1 MNREQG
7 KVVAFRAALLG
18 AAAIWLVPSAAGAQD
33 AAPATPP
40 PAPSE
45 APVAEDVT
53 GIEDIVVTAQFR
65 EQRLQDTPIA
75 ITAVNA
81 GMLEARSQTNMIQ
94 IASAAPNV
102 TMKPTVA
109 AYGNAAVVSIRGVG
123 QIDYNFAYE
132 PGVGVY
138 IDDVYYPTVY
148 GSQLDLLDLDRV
160 EILRGPQGT
169 LAGKNSIGGAV
180 KLYSKKPTGSN
191 SGYIEGTYG
200 SFDRIDLRGSADL
213 LLVPDQLYLRISGV
227 SKRTRGY
234 VTRKD
239 FGCVFPNSGVA
250 ATGGSLDCV
259 LGREGKIDFNGLR
272 GSLRWTPTERLEIN
286 LIGDVYSDDSGP
298 TPAPVLFVDPS
309 RQPNFPLSQFVTGEK
324 WVTYTTYANPTKN
337 YAYSGTNSLD
347 GYGLSGQVTY
357 DLNDDMQ
364 ITSISAYRSYSGY
377 FDLDGDGTPF
387 GLSTQHNEVDFRSFT
402 QEVRLNGAIGD
413 LIDYTVGGFYY
424 DGHGVLGGRV
434 NLPTLDN
441 ITGDTVDSDS
451 KSGFVHVVLHA
462 TDRLNF
468 SAGLRYTDESKFF
481 RFVRR
486 DPSGAFVALNGITGD
501 YSEKRW
507 DYRFNVDYRLSD
519 QVLVYGNVATGFKG
533 GGINPKPFIASHVV
547 AFGPESMTAF
557 EIGAKTDLFDRRMRF
572 NVSAFFNKYKDIQLN
587 ITNGFG
593 GFPVS
598 NVPFNA
604 GKADVKGFEVE
615 TDIRPFGGL
624 MIDASLSYLDFK
636 YKFLIPAILGSGIT
650 YDMVMPFT
658 SKWKAS
664 AGIQYEFPLSDEM
677 ALIPRF
683 DIAYQSEFW
692 SLTLNR
698 PTNRVGNVTVANAR
712 LTLKASDSW
721 EAALSVTN
729 LFDKY
734 YYLNK
739 YDGLITSLGTAQGTP
754 GRPREWAI
762 TLKKSF

>member
-1 MNREQG
+1 MDREKSG
-7 KVVAFRAALLG
+7 GLLTRAALLAATAFIALPSSLAAQT
-18 AAAIWLVPSAAGAQD
+18 AAASPETAPTQD
-33 AAPATPP
+33 
-40 PAPSE
+40 
-45 APVAEDVT
+45 VAEADT
-53 GIEDIVVTAQFR
+53 SSDMDIVVTAQFR

-75 ITAVNA
+75 ITAVNS
-81 GMLEARSQTNMIQ
+81 GMLEARSQSNLIQ

-191 SGYIEGTYG
+191 TGFIEGTYG
-200 SFDRIDLRGSADL
+200 SFNRMDLRASADL
-213 LLVPDQLYLRISGV
+213 LLVPDQLFLRLSGV

-239 FGCVFPNSGVA
+239 YGCVFPGQGVEA
-250 ATGGSLDCV
+250 VGGSLDCV
-259 LGREGKIDFNGLR
+259 LGKEGKIDFNGLR
-272 GSLRWTPTERLEIN
+272 ASLRWTPTSRLEVN

-298 TPAPVLFVDPS
+298 TPAPVLYVDPTK
-309 RQPNFPLSQFVTGEK
+309 QPTFPLSKFVTGEK
-324 WVTYTTYANPTKN
+324 WVTYTTYANPAKG
-337 YAYSGTNSLD
+337 YSYSGTNSLD
-347 GYGLSGQVTY
+347 GYGLSGQITY

-364 ITSISAYRSYSGY
+364 VTSITAYRSYSGF
-377 FDLDGDGTPF
+377 FDLDGDGTPY
-387 GLSTQHNEVDFRSFT
+387 GLSTQHNKVDFHSFT
-402 QEVRLNGAIGD
+402 QEVRLNGSIGD

-424 DGHGVLGGRV
+424 DGRGVLGGRV

-441 ITGDTVDSDS
+441 ITGDVVTSDS
-451 KSGFVHVVLHA
+451 KSGFVHAVLHA
-462 TDRLNF
+462 TDALNF

-481 RFVRR
+481 RFVRK
-486 DPSGAFVALNGITGD
+486 DPSGAPVALNGITGD
-501 YSEKRW
+501 YSKKRW

-519 QVLVYGNVATGFKG
+519 AVLLYANVATGFKG
-533 GGINPKPFIASHVV
+533 GGINPKPFVASHVV
-547 AFGPESMTAF
+547 SFGPESMTAF
-557 EIGAKTDLFDRRMRF
+557 EIGAKTDLFDRLMRF

-604 GKADVKGFEVE
+604 GRADVKGFEIE
-615 TDIRPFGGL
+615 TDIHPTGGL
-624 MIDASLSYLDFK
+624 TIDGSLSYLDFQYK
-636 YKFLIPAILGSGIT
+636 YLIPAILGSGIT

-664 AGIQYEFPLSDEM
+664 GGIQYEIPLGGDVS
-677 ALIPRF
+677 LTPRF

-698 PTNRVGNVTVANAR
+698 PTNRVPDTTLANAR
-712 LTLKASDSW
+712 LTLRLGDGLEGS
-721 EAALSVTN
+721 LVVTN

-754 GRPREWAI
+754 GRPREWAVTI
-762 TLKKSF
+762 KKTF